1 MFCSILSSAV
11 CGIICKPVK
20 IELDMSG
27 GMPVFT
33 MIGSLSANVR
43 ESQDR
48 VRTALKNMDIFLPPK
63 RITVS
68 ISPGDIRKDGTRFDL
83 PVAAA
88 LLVALGKISEESV
101 HNCMIM
107 GELHLN
113 GDTEGVAGI
122 LPSVIAAK
130 ELGVTSCIVP
140 YKNAAEAAN
149 VDGVKII
156 AVRNLAEFIEYCAS
170 ESKDDYLYKKEDTS
184 DDVGFYPDFADI
196 RGQSAVKRAALIAAA
211 GFHNILMCGPPGSGK
226 SMAAKR
232 IPSILP
238 PLTPSEQ
245 LEVSKIYSVSGLLSE
260 KNPIMT
266 RRPFRAPHFSL
277 SAQAL
282 LGGGAI
288 PKPGEITLAH
298 RGVLF
303 IDELPEMPGR
313 VLEQL
318 RSPLEDRC
326 VTISRTLGSY
336 TFPSHFLFAAAMNPC
351 PCGYYP
357 DMNKCTCSAPDIKR
371 YVARLSRPILDR
383 IDIRVNVPQP
393 SYDVLKSPKSDS
405 INSDSMRNVV
415 SNAFDVQKERY
426 SKLDI
431 CFNSELSPPD
441 IKKFCT
447 LTDEAERILEAL
459 FTKLDLSARAYHRI
473 LRLSRTIADI
483 EQSDIISEAH
493 ISEAFAF
500 RNSIQSEE
508 KCENTAI

>member
-11 CGIICKPVK
+11 CGIVCKPVK

-27 GMPVFT
+27 GMPLFT
-33 MIGSLSANVR
+33 MIGSLSSNVR

-48 VRTALKNMDIFLPPK
+48 VRTALKNMDIYLPPK

-88 LLVALGKISEESV
+88 LLVALDKISAESV

-130 ELGVTSCIVP
+130 EMGISTCIVP

-149 VDGVKII
+149 ADGVDIVGVKH
-156 AVRNLAEFIEYCAS
+156 LSELIEYCTAEDKKS
-170 ESKDDYLYKKEDTS
+170 YIYKKEDS
-184 DDVGFYPDFADI
+184 AQDSNLYPDFADI

-238 PLTPSEQ
+238 PLTSSEQ
-245 LEVSKIYSVSGLLSE
+245 LEVSRIYSVSGLLSE
-260 KNPIMT
+260 QSPIIK
-266 RRPFRAPHFSL
+266 RRPFRSPHFSL

-303 IDELPEMPGR
+303 LDELPEMPGR

-318 RSPLEDRC
+318 RGPLEDRC
-326 VTISRTLGSY
+326 VTISRALGSF
-336 TFPSHFLFAAAMNPC
+336 TFPSHFLFVAAMNPC

-357 DMNKCTCSAPDIKR
+357 DMNKCTCTTSDINR
-371 YVARLSRPILDR
+371 YISRLSRPILDR
-383 IDIRVNVPQP
+383 IDIRVNVPPP
-393 SYDVLKSPKSDS
+393 SYDVLKSPASDS
-405 INSDSMRNVV
+405 TGSDAMRSIV
-415 SNAFDVQKERY
+415 SDAFNIQKERY
-426 SKLDI
+426 SQLDI

-447 LTDEAERILEAL
+447 LTDEAERILETL
-459 FTKLDLSARAYHRI
+459 FVKLDLSARAYHRI

-483 EQSDIISEAH
+483 EQADTICEAH
-493 ISEAFAF
+493 ISEAFTF
-500 RNSIQSEE
+500 RNANVSEAP
-508 KCENTAI
+508 K